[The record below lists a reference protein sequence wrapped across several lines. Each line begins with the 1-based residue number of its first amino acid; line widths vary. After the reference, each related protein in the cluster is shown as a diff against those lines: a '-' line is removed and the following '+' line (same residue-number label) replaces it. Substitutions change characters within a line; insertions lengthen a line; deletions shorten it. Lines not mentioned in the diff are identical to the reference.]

1 MKAQWCIPSGD
12 NAAFVAAMEDLLDL
26 YCLPYDLLC
35 PVICMDEKPYQLLA
49 ERREPIPMKPGS
61 VKKIDNEYERRGTC
75 SVFVMTEPLTGWHYT
90 HARQQRTAEDW
101 AYEIRELLTVHFP
114 NAPKIRLV
122 LDNLNTHVLA
132 SLYKVFPP
140 KEARE
145 LAKRIEFHYTPI
157 HGSWLNMAEISISIL
172 SRQCLC
178 RRIDSIDF
186 LNSELNAWTT
196 ERNRNRDSINWQFTN
211 VKARIKL
218 RHLYP
223 QH

>member
-1 MKAQWCIPSGD
+1 
-12 NAAFVAAMEDLLDL
+12 MEDILDL
-26 YCLPYDLLC
+26 YCLPYDPNC

-61 VKKIDNEYERRGTC
+61 KKKIDNEYERCGTC
-75 SVFVMTEPLTGWHYT
+75 SIFVMCEPLTGWCYT
-90 HARQQRTAEDW
+90 HARKQRTAEDW

-114 NAPKIRLV
+114 NVPKIKLA
-122 LDNLNTHVLA
+122 LDNLNTHIIA

-140 KEARE
+140 KEARA
-145 LAKRIEFHYTPI
+145 LAKRLEVHYTPK
-157 HGSWLNMAEISISIL
+157 HGSWLNIAEITISIV

-186 LNSELNAWTT
+186 LNSELTAWNS
-196 ERNRNRDSINWQFTN
+196 ERNDNRTPVKWQFTA
-211 VKARIKL
+211 KDARVKL

-223 QH
+223 QI